1 MRIPLQVSQAEAAS
15 MLSNAAEAREKLK
28 ALALEMKSKSGTRVP
43 KNKHRSSRY
52 YGASSVVAGTTV
64 LVL

>member
-1 MRIPLQVSQAEAAS
+1 
-15 MLSNAAEAREKLK
+15 MLSNAAEARKKLK

-43 KNKHRSSRY
+43 KIST
-52 YGASSVVAGTTV
+52 VVAGTTV